1 MGRQDRPAAGRGLI
15 TQRFAAK
22 FPPLRYSNPVM
33 DSLPRISVVTPSYNQ
48 GPYIEKTIQSV
59 LTQDY
64 PNLEYLVLDSCST
77 DETGDILRRY
87 AGQLT
92 AIIEKDKGQ
101 SDAVNKGVGRATGEI
116 IAWLNSDDTY
126 PPGTLQAVAAF
137 LSAHPEIDAV
147 YGDADYIGEDDQF
160 IAECV
165 HREPWNHFRLVHYSD
180 FIVQPACFFRKSAFE
195 AVGGLD
201 VNIHFPMD
209 YDLWLRMANAGH
221 TFAYLRRKL
230 AHFRWF
236 GENKT
241 AMGGL
246 TRMDEI
252 KRIAMRAGASGL
264 PAYNKLELINLHLA
278 EAAGLLRSGKIFS
291 AVSRISRASGILLT
305 SPRAMKS
312 MFTPHVWRTIV
323 AGQRLRAYGR
333 RVRQAKQLP
342 MQT

>member
-1 MGRQDRPAAGRGLI
+1 
-15 TQRFAAK
+15 
-22 FPPLRYSNPVM
+22 M
-33 DSLPRISVVTPSYNQ
+33 DLLPKISVVTPSFNQ

-59 LTQDY
+59 LAQNY
-64 PNLEYLVLDSCST
+64 PNLEYLVLDACST
-77 DETGDILRRY
+77 DETGEVLQRF

-101 SDAVNKGVGRATGEI
+101 SDAVNKGVARASGEI

-126 PPGTLQAVAAF
+126 LPGTLHAVAEF
-137 LSAHPEIDAV
+137 LAAHPDVAAV

-165 HREPWNHFRLVHYSD
+165 HLEPWSHFRLVHYSD

-201 VNIHFPMD
+201 VNIHYPMD
-209 YDLWLRMANAGH
+209 YDLWLRMANAGQ
-221 TFAYLRRKL
+221 TFAYLPQKL

-241 AMGGL
+241 AMGGMK
-246 TRMDEI
+246 RMDEI

-278 EAAGLLRSGKIFS
+278 DAAGSLRGIKPLRAISKI
-291 AVSRISRASGILLT
+291 AQATGLLLT

-333 RVRQAKQLP
+333 RVRQAKQR
-342 MQT
+342 QHADRGR